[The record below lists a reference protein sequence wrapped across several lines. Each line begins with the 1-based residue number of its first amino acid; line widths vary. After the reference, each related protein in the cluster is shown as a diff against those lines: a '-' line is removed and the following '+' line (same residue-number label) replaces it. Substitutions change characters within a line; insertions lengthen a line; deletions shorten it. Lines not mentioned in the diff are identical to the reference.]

1 VINRDSI
8 NHFCYKEEL
17 YLYQQDY
24 LYSNLGELLN
34 RHIFLDTSNTVGH
47 VIVELLSTLN
57 DSIRCVIVSVLTS
70 SKVSFGF
77 NPQSGQ
83 TKKL

>member
-1 VINRDSI
+1 MINRGSI
-8 NHFCYKEEL
+8 NHFCYEEEL

-47 VIVELLSTLN
+47 VIVELGRAETYLV
-57 DSIRCVIVSVLTS
+57 RCSRGQKGEYIVLVIELASVL
-70 SKVSFGF
+70 
-77 NPQSGQ
+77 
-83 TKKL
+83 

>member
-1 VINRDSI
+1 MINRGSI
-8 NHFCYKEEL
+8 NCYKEEL

-47 VIVELLSTLN
+47 VIVELGRAETYLV
-57 DSIRCVIVSVLTS
+57 RCSRGQKGEYIVLVIEIASVL
-70 SKVSFGF
+70 
-77 NPQSGQ
+77 
-83 TKKL
+83 

>member
-1 VINRDSI
+1 MINRGSI

-47 VIVELLSTLN
+47 VIVELGRAETYLV
-57 DSIRCVIVSVLTS
+57 RCSRGQKGEYIVLVIELASVL
-70 SKVSFGF
+70 
-77 NPQSGQ
+77 
-83 TKKL
+83 

>member
-1 VINRDSI
+1 MINRGSI
-8 NHFCYKEEL
+8 NCYKEEL

-47 VIVELLSTLN
+47 VIVELGRAETYLV
-57 DSIRCVIVSVLTS
+57 RCSRGQKGEYIVLVIELASVL
-70 SKVSFGF
+70 
-77 NPQSGQ
+77 
-83 TKKL
+83 

>member
-1 VINRDSI
+1 MINRGSI

-47 VIVELLSTLN
+47 VIVELGRAETYLV
-57 DSIRCVIVSVLTS
+57 RCSRGQKGEYIVLVIEIASVL
-70 SKVSFGF
+70 
-77 NPQSGQ
+77 
-83 TKKL
+83 

>member
-1 VINRDSI
+1 MINRGSI

-47 VIVELLSTLN
+47 VIVELGRAETYLV
-57 DSIRCVIVSVLTS
+57 RCSRGQKGEYIVLVIELV
-70 SKVSFGF
+70 G
-77 NPQSGQ
+77 G
-83 TKKL
+83 KKH

>member
-1 VINRDSI
+1 VINRGSI

-47 VIVELLSTLN
+47 VIVELGRAETYLV
-57 DSIRCVIVSVLTS
+57 RCSRGQKGEYIVLVIELASVL
-70 SKVSFGF
+70 
-77 NPQSGQ
+77 
-83 TKKL
+83 